1 MSILKKLESGD
12 STLTGLNG
20 SSPTPTDQQIS
31 KLHFDYSLD
40 GKPYVKGEPQ
50 PTQLAGEV
58 REGGKYMNN
67 LPS

>member
-20 SSPTPTDQQIS
+20 SSSTPLDQQLS

-50 PTQLAGEV
+50 PTQLGGEIS
-58 REGGKYMNN
+58 EGDKYMNN
-67 LPS
+67 QPS

>member
-20 SSPTPTDQQIS
+20 SSPSPLDQQLS

-50 PTQLAGEV
+50 PTQLAGEIS
-58 REGGKYMNN
+58 EGDKYMNN
-67 LPS
+67 QPS